1 MRLIN
6 VVDDL
11 VQDEMVVNDV
21 VAGHLGQQDG
31 GVPAHVP
38 GSVLGSLG
46 SNIFKQKYFMTIL
59 KYFLLPS
66 WFIDYLLPPA

>member
-46 SNIFKQKYFMTIL
+46 SNIFKQKYH
-59 KYFLLPS
+59 
-66 WFIDYLLPPA
+66 

>member
-1 MRLIN
+1 MILIN

-11 VQDEMVVNDV
+11 VQDQMVVNYV

-38 GSVLGSLG
+38 GSVLGLTG
-46 SNIFKQKYFMTIL
+46 Q
-59 KYFLLPS
+59 
-66 WFIDYLLPPA
+66 